1 MRQPDIAIIGAGYAG
16 MAAAVTLAQ
25 HGIPS
30 TVYEASQ
37 TLGGRARRV
46 KLKHTPHTLDNG
58 QHLLLG
64 AYHTTLNLI
73 NTVNPTPPYL
83 RTPLI
88 LYSENGLQLH
98 APRIPAPWH
107 TLAGLISAHG
117 LTANERFRALTF
129 MLAQQTHGFHLPL
142 DLPLAQLLAEQPRR
156 TIQLLWEP
164 LCLAALN
171 TPIHTASAQTFLNVL
186 RDSLLGDAKNSH
198 LILPTVDLSALFPD
212 AAARYVREQGG
223 EILTGQRVQ
232 QLQPEATR
240 YRIGTRTY
248 RAVIC
253 AVAPQHLAA
262 LTAPHAILSQ
272 LTQTVRALRY
282 QSIVTV
288 YVQYAPHVSL
298 PRAMTGLQHTLTQWV
313 FDRGHTHQQHGLFA
327 VVISAPQMQHAD
339 LAKAVVAELHQYLKL
354 PQQEMWAH
362 AIVEK
367 RATFSCEA
375 QVHRLAQDTP
385 WSNFYLAGDHIAS
398 TYPATLEAATQS
410 GVQCAH
416 KIIHS
421 I

>member
-1 MRQPDIAIIGAGYAG
+1 MRPPDIAIIGAGYAG

-25 HGIPS
+25 HGISS

-37 TLGGRARRV
+37 TLGGRARRI
-46 KLKHTPHTLDNG
+46 KLKHSHHALDNG

-73 NTVNPTPPYL
+73 NLVNPNPTYL
-83 RTPLI
+83 RTPLV
-88 LYSENGLQLH
+88 LYSENGLQLQV
-98 APRIPAPWH
+98 PRISAPWH
-107 TLAGLISAHG
+107 TLAGLMSAHG
-117 LTANERFRALTF
+117 LTVNERFKAMTF
-129 MLAQQTHGFHLPL
+129 MLVQQRHGFQLPH
-142 DLPLAQLLAEQPRR
+142 DLPLAQLLAEQPHR

-171 TPIHTASAQTFLNVL
+171 TPVHTASAQVFLNVL
-186 RDSLLGDAKNSH
+186 RDSLLGEAKNSH
-198 LILPTVDLSALFPD
+198 LILPTVDLSTLFPD
-212 AAARYVREQGG
+212 AAAGYIRERGG

-232 QLQPEATR
+232 QLQPEAAR
-240 YRIGTRTY
+240 YRIGTRSY

-262 LTAPHAILSQ
+262 LTAPHAALSQ
-272 LTQTVRALRY
+272 LTQTVGALRY
-282 QSIVTV
+282 QSIATV
-288 YVQYAPHVSL
+288 YVQYAPHVCL
-298 PRAMTGLQHTLTQWV
+298 PRAMTGLHHTLTQWV

-327 VVISAPQMQHAD
+327 AVISAPQQYHAD
-339 LAKAVVAELHQYLKL
+339 LAKTVVAELHQHLKL
-354 PQQEMWAH
+354 PQQETWAH
-362 AIVEK
+362 AILEK

-375 QVHRLAQDTP
+375 QVQRLEQRTP
-385 WSNFYLAGDHIAS
+385 WSNFYLAGDYTAS
-398 TYPATLEAATQS
+398 PYPATLEAATQS